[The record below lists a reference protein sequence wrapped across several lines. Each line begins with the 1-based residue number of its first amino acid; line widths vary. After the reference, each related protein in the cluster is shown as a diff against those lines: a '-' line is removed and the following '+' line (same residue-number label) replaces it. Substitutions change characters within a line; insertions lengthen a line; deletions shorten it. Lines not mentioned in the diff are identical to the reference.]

1 MQQGRNEKD
10 SGKRLIAVLLE
21 DFRLEIRFYLSPKP
35 RTVWRPFVPNFR
47 TKPRG
52 AVKVSVK
59 SNLVGD
65 GTQRARGLLAR

>member
-52 AVKVSVK
+52 AVK